1 MTMKKENHSP
11 TPALSPSD
19 LLLLEQIETWEPL
32 RGELSGIVPVKQV
45 ALQYYPD
52 YNPQSAS
59 RALRMSIK
67 TYPLLS
73 HALSLVGWT
82 SPCLLYTSPSPRDVE
97 ESRMPSS
104 A

>member
-1 MTMKKENHSP
+1 MKKENHSSASP
-11 TPALSPSD
+11 LSPAD
-19 LLLLEQIETWEPL
+19 LQLLEQIETWEPL
-32 RGELSGIVPVKQV
+32 KGELSGIVPVKQV

-67 TYPLLS
+67 TYP
-73 HALSLVGWT
+73 
-82 SPCLLYTSPSPRDVE
+82 CLLYTSPSPRDLST
-97 ESRMPSS
+97 SRMPSS

>member
-19 LLLLEQIETWEPL
+19 LQLLEQIETWEPL

-82 SPCLLYTSPSPRDVE
+82 SPKRNFTPRQTAVLAHYLGT
-97 ESRMPSS
+97 P
-104 A
+104 

>member
-1 MTMKKENHSP
+1 MTMKKENYSP

-19 LLLLEQIETWEPL
+19 LLLLKQIETWEPL

-67 TYPLLS
+67 TYPL
-73 HALSLVGWT
+73 
-82 SPCLLYTSPSPRDVE
+82 PRRRHPIV
-97 ESRMPSS
+97 PI
-104 A
+104 